1 MTGLKLH
8 RQNDLFFSL
17 KDGSYIS
24 YYLFQKK
31 LRLCIENIGLNPD
44 LFSTHSFR
52 RGFATLAFRSNISP
66 ESIKLIG
73 DWKSDAFVII

>member
-1 MTGLKLH
+1 LKESGLCPVYAYELMTGLKLH

-24 YYLFQKK
+24 YYLIQKK

-44 LFSTHSFR
+44 LF
-52 RGFATLAFRSNISP
+52 P
-66 ESIKLIG
+66 LIHLEG
-73 DWKSDAFVII
+73 VLLH